1 MILIEKGY
9 ELLVKLLTTLKI
21 NGTLAQYLSELILIL
36 GLLIIAIGLYYLLK
50 LIYLKG
56 IVKLFSKQKKEWL
69 KEILNSPIM
78 MVSFQLIFIIIFFKV
93 IVSLP
98 LLYDLFKIILILYL
112 TFITIRILNSFLNLI
127 NDLYMK
133 YHKHAKDKPIKGLI
147 SASKFILFTII
158 LIVAIANLI
167 GQSPVYILTGLGAI
181 SAVLLL
187 VFKDPLLGLVGGF
200 QMAANETIKIGDW
213 IEMPKYNADG
223 EVIDISLAFVKV
235 LNWDKTTVAIPTHLM
250 ASDAFINWRDIL
262 DKNARRLKKFL
273 NIDINSVRFLSDE
286 EIEEFKKVEIIKD
299 YLTTRKKEID
309 NSNQVNN
316 VDTTIEINGRRMT
329 NLGLFRVYILEYL
342 KKNVHIRKDML
353 LVVRQLQ
360 TTNNGIPLEIYAFI
374 NTPFLRDYEEIAADI
389 FDHLIAAIGH
399 FNLNIYQQPSGT
411 DFKKQH

>member
-21 NGTLAQYLSELILIL
+21 NGTLAHYLSELILIL

-235 LNWDKTTVAIPTHLM
+235 LNWDKTTVAIPTYLM

>member
-21 NGTLAQYLSELILIL
+21 NGTLAHYLSELILIL

-316 VDTTIEINGRRMT
+316 VDTTID
-329 NLGLFRVYILEYL
+329 
-342 KKNVHIRKDML
+342 RK
-353 LVVRQLQ
+353 
-360 TTNNGIPLEIYAFI
+360 
-374 NTPFLRDYEEIAADI
+374 
-389 FDHLIAAIGH
+389 
-399 FNLNIYQQPSGT
+399 S
-411 DFKKQH
+411 

>member
-1 MILIEKGY
+1 M
-9 ELLVKLLTTLKI
+9 
-21 NGTLAQYLSELILIL
+21 
-36 GLLIIAIGLYYLLK
+36 LIIAIGLYYLLK

>member
-147 SASKFILFTII
+147 SASKFILFAII

>member
-21 NGTLAQYLSELILIL
+21 NGTLAHYLSELILIL

-286 EIEEFKKVEIIKD
+286 EIEEFNKVEIIKD